1 MIPSRPARKPRKASK
16 GSLEQGFEDDGSA
29 LMAAETSPKR
39 PASGDTDRIDA
50 SVWKIAAVAACG
62 AFLSQIDATV
72 VNVSLSTL
80 ATDLHSNLVSIQWVT
95 SGYLLAL
102 ALTLPMNG
110 WVVDRVGAK
119 KVYIW
124 CFAAF
129 TVSSAL
135 CGLAWSANSLI
146 GFRVLQGMCGGLLA
160 PMAQMMVARAAGKHM
175 AQVIG
180 VSALPVLLAPLLGPV
195 LAGTILQFAS
205 WRWLFLVNL
214 PVGVL
219 AVILAYLFL
228 PNDTGEK
235 VPRRLDVVGLALLSP
250 GLVMFLYGTEHL
262 GERTGI
268 PSIAAS
274 LVMFFVF
281 WRWAERKGDAALI
294 DLRLLKGKVF
304 SASITT
310 MFMANGM
317 NFASQMLIPIY
328 LIKACGQSPS
338 ATGLMMAPMGVGM
351 MCIYP
356 WVGTLTKRFG
366 ARRVA
371 TIGSLVAL
379 SGTALF
385 IYLAHE
391 GLVLWVLI
399 LALFLRGIGSGGVG
413 IPAISSAYAALPR
426 KDIPM
431 ATAAM
436 NIVQRLG
443 GPTLTTACA
452 TFLGW
457 RMAQI
462 PGAQGLPSAFTAA
475 FILLC
480 LLQAILFVATL
491 RLPPSGYGLRK
502 TTSG

>member
-1 MIPSRPARKPRKASK
+1 MTAGVKP
-16 GSLEQGFEDDGSA
+16 
-29 LMAAETSPKR
+29 PKK
-39 PASGDTDRIDA
+39 ASGDSDRIDA
-50 SVWKIAAVAACG
+50 AVWKIAAVAACG

-80 ATDLHSNLVSIQWVT
+80 ANDLHTNLLHIQWVT

-102 ALTLPMNG
+102 ALTLPLNG

-119 KVYIW
+119 AVYIW

-146 GFRVLQGMCGGLLA
+146 GFRVMQGMCGGLLA
-160 PMAQMMVARAAGKHM
+160 PMAQMMVARAAGKNM

-228 PNDTGEK
+228 PGDKGEK
-235 VPRRLDVVGLALLSP
+235 VPRRLDLIGLVLLSP

-262 GERTGI
+262 GERFGI

-274 LVMFFVF
+274 LVMFAVF
-281 WRWAERKGDAALI
+281 WRWAERKGDTALI
-294 DLRLLKGKVF
+294 DLRLLKDKVF

-317 NFASQMLIPIY
+317 NFASQMLIPIF
-328 LIKACGQSPS
+328 LIKACGRSPS
-338 ATGLMMAPMGVGM
+338 TTGLMMAPMGVGM

-356 WVGTLTKRFG
+356 FIGTFTKRFG
-366 ARRVA
+366 ARRCAAV
-371 TIGSLVAL
+371 GSMVAL
-379 SGTALF
+379 TGTAMF
-385 IYLAHE
+385 IYLARE

-399 LALFLRGIGSGGVG
+399 LALFLRGIGSGGIG

-443 GPTLTTACA
+443 GPTLTTTCA

-457 RMAQI
+457 RLAAAS
-462 PGAQGLPSAFTAA
+462 GAQALPDAFTAA
-475 FILLC
+475 FALLC
-480 LLQAILFVATL
+480 GLQAILFAATW
-491 RLPPSGYGLRK
+491 RLPQAGHASEK
-502 TTSG
+502 TSSS